1 MSERDFIKN
10 NLLSQIEDL
19 QRRVAELERFARV
32 LDNGHVG
39 VVNNLYDATG
49 GAGLFDGEETAVC
62 PGAVVVGPGTQGAR
76 TLNVASLYWNITN
89 DTTRSTYLHIQT
101 PWKTGSY
108 RMFHLQ
114 ARGYSLRAGTGNHGL
129 HLHLVWSGYLYNTGL
144 IETSYWDPTGV
155 LAPTAYIGSDDHLYL
170 RAGPSNWYAT
180 TLALDSV
187 YCTGGGVLTRAD
199 LAITFS
205 TSATL

>member
-1 MSERDFIKN
+1 M
-10 NLLSQIEDL
+10 LTLP
-19 QRRVAELERFARV
+19 AELDRLLPTDEEKDALAELAPHTTDLLDLAGETTDLLAIAGDPGRF
-32 LDNGHVG
+32 
-39 VVNNLYDATG
+39 
-49 GAGLFDGEETAVC
+49 

-76 TLNVASLYWNITN
+76 TLNVASLYWNVTN

-144 IETSYWDPTGV
+144 IETSYWDPTEV
-155 LAPTAYIGSDDHLYL
+155 LAPTAYVGSDDHLYL
-170 RAGPSNWYAT
+170 RAGPTNWYAT